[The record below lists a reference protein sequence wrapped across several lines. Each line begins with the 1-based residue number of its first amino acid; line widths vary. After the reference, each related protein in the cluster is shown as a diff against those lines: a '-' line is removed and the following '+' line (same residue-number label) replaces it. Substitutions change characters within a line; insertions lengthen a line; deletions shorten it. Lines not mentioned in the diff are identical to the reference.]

1 MPTPNEYDIS
11 RAFKRIENDLMESM
25 VRNLK
30 RHRAEEDELGIHWEQ
45 WQALQIK
52 ELERY
57 RAENA
62 DKFTGDFAE
71 INKKIGDLYAN
82 TYNTAQ
88 TDEESVILHDIIGKK
103 FQPKQVK
110 DTQFFALNDE
120 KLNVLL
126 ERTQQDFVRA
136 EYAVL
141 RRANDAYRSVI
152 FDAQVYA
159 NVTNDYNKAVDMA
172 THDFIKNGFQS
183 IQYKNGARHNI
194 SDYAR
199 MAIRTGNKR
208 AYLMGEGN
216 ARDKYGIHT
225 VRVNRRTQA
234 CPLCVGYLGRVL
246 VDDVYGGGTAKEA
259 FDMGIPTLS
268 SAMQAGF
275 LHPNCKDIY
284 STYIEGISQPAK
296 PWTQDEINKI
306 VGEYNEEQALKH
318 AQDMADSYSRLAK
331 YALDP
336 DNAQRYQAR
345 ADNWYEREYQIKN
358 GLYVGAP
365 QVKVTPAELL
375 EPVAPIFHEG
385 IRALLTSDIQAE
397 VGGIVKINSSD
408 IAFKNKMSI
417 GDLDYTDVE
426 LKKKITIPWD
436 SLSDEAKMAIEW
448 NIPQRY
454 KKDFLIQPK
463 DLQYV
468 SHPKI
473 EKLPASSRKKIK
485 SALDNGYTLFGQTYI
500 TKYNRS
506 IECFIFEK
514 NNELYFSLWGTDSKM
529 TVSDDLIEAIK
540 SRQKIVSKQ
549 LWDEGVRFSALT
561 ERQGDNWVNAMQKFH
576 TAIEAD
582 KPVTLVSRAQY
593 DNIKGE
599 ELYRGIAPVSHLRSD
614 ISMTKT
620 PFQCGQQ
627 LMEGGVG
634 DCFPSRG
641 VYGDVIAYLSNS
653 QKVAFDYATGYRRGN
668 AGGCIA
674 RMKIKEDARVIS
686 YDDAKKLFNA
696 IADKMGDS
704 VEPYFSRKQRRLT
717 NNVEVGKAMQML
729 GYDVIY
735 EPRGDGMDVHFY
747 MVLNREAIV
756 AVKDEW
762 ALVEKISEAQF
773 RRGSL

>member
-1 MPTPNEYDIS
+1 MNSEYDIS

-45 WQALQIK
+45 WQALQLK

-62 DKFTGDFAE
+62 DKFIGDFTDINAQIDDLIRTTYDTAE
-71 INKKIGDLYAN
+71 
-82 TYNTAQ
+82 
-88 TDEESVILHDIIGKK
+88 TDEEKNLLEKIRKGQFKPTQKK
-103 FQPKQVK
+103 DVE
-110 DTQFFALNDE
+110 FFALNDD
-120 KLNVLL
+120 KLNILL
-126 ERTQQDFVRA
+126 ERTKADFSRA

-141 RRANDAYRSVI
+141 RRADDAYRRVI

-172 THDFIKNGFQS
+172 THDFIKNGLQS
-183 IQYKNGARHNI
+183 VQYKNGSRHNI

-199 MAIRTGNKR
+199 MAIRTTNKR
-208 AYLMGEGN
+208 AYLMGQGN
-216 ARDKYGIHT
+216 AHDKYGIHT

-234 CPLCVGYLGRVL
+234 CPLCVGFLGKVL

-259 FDMGIPTLS
+259 SDLGVPTLS

-284 STYIEGISQPAK
+284 SLYIEGISQPPR
-296 PWTQDEINKI
+296 PWTQQEIDDI
-306 VGEYNEEQALKH
+306 VGEYNQEQALKH
-318 AQDMADSYSRLAK
+318 AEDMAESYTRLAK
-331 YALDP
+331 FALSP
-336 DNAQRYQAR
+336 DNAQKYQAR
-345 ADNWYEREYQIKN
+345 ADSWIIRQDQIKK
-358 GLYVGAP
+358 GLYIGAP
-365 QVKVTPAELL
+365 QAKEVPL
-375 EPVAPIFHEG
+375 EPVALIYHEG
-385 IRALLTSDIQAE
+385 MRSLLTENLQTE
-397 VGGIVKINSSD
+397 VGGIVKINPSD
-408 IAFKNKMSI
+408 IVLKGKSTI
-417 GDLDYTDVE
+417 GDLEYTDIE

-436 SLSDEAKMAIEW
+436 SLSEEAKLVVEW

-454 KKDFLIQPK
+454 KKNFLIQPN
-463 DLQYV
+463 DLQWV
-468 SHPKI
+468 SHPKL
-473 EKLPASSRKKIK
+473 EKLPASSRDKIK

-500 TKYNRS
+500 TKYGRS

-514 NNELYFSLWGTDSKM
+514 ENELYFSLWGTDSKM
-529 TVSDDLIEAIK
+529 TVSDDLIKAIK
-540 SRQKIVSKQ
+540 ARQDVVSKE
-549 LWDEGVRFSALT
+549 LWNKGVRFSALT

-576 TAIEAD
+576 TATEAD
-582 KPVTLVSRAQY
+582 KPVTLVSREQY
-593 DNIKGE
+593 DKIKGE
-599 ELYRGIAPVSHLRSD
+599 ELYRGIAPVSHLRGD

-620 PFQCGQQ
+620 PYECGVQ
-627 LMEGGVG
+627 LMEGGIG

-653 QKVAFDYATGYRRGN
+653 QDVAFSYATGYGRGN

-674 RMKIKEDARVIS
+674 RMKIKEDARVIT
-686 YDDAKKLFNA
+686 YQEAKALFNA

-735 EPRGDGMDVHFY
+735 EPRGDGMPVHFY
-747 MVLNREAIV
+747 MVLNRDAIV

-762 ALVEKISEAQF
+762 ALVKEISEAQF
-773 RRGSL
+773 RRGRL